1 MAKEKGVKKNVKLKD
16 LKHVPMWH
24 EKLPPELETR
34 LRAVWQSLGILG
46 SRTFEH
52 VETNFRYDK
61 HPEREIAVW
70 EGIERALREWE
81 AKRGQFSR
89 RQRERKFQQ
98 LLEQSMH
105 ATRSRL
111 LTSVKA

>member
-52 VETNFRYDK
+52 VETKGHFVNGRRNEDNSLDGNAS
-61 HPEREIAVW
+61 ES
-70 EGIERALREWE
+70 
-81 AKRGQFSR
+81 FSNCW
-89 RQRERKFQQ
+89 
-98 LLEQSMH
+98 SNPCTPPDH
-105 ATRSRL
+105 GY
-111 LTSVKA
+111 